1 MGMGLLLDAQMLP
14 VGMKI
19 FPGNE
24 SEKPVM
30 RDLIHDLKSRNNIK
44 GRTIQITDKGLNC
57 AKNIIELLIMEMAIC
72 FRNL

>member
-1 MGMGLLLDAQMLP
+1 MGLSLDAQMLP

-44 GRTIQITDKGLNC
+44 AVPSKLLIKALTVLKILLK
-57 AKNIIELLIMEMAIC
+57 LLIMEMAIC